1 MRILHVIPS
10 LSTRTGGPAG
20 VVLDAAAAL
29 REIGVETTIY
39 ATDMDAPAAAG
50 DRARITADDLPAA
63 SRAGVRLFPH
73 TAPARLAFSPA
84 MQRELWR
91 AAESFDVVHIHSLYL
106 FPQFAAYRA
115 ARNAGVPFVVSPRGT
130 LDPYLRRRSRAVKAI
145 ASATWQRGMLRH
157 AARLHVT
164 SEEEGRQIADV
175 AADVP
180 RAVIPNGIRCT
191 DYAALPPGAAFRAK
205 HVSGFD
211 GPLVLYLGRLSEKK
225 GLDVLVRAFAGARRT
240 VPDARLA
247 IIGPD
252 DEGLAPRLR
261 RLAAAEGAAEAVTFV
276 GLLSGEDKLEALAA
290 ADVWALPS
298 HGENF
303 GNAVVE
309 AMAAGRAVAIS
320 PQVNIA
326 GDAEL
331 AGAAIIAERDPAA
344 FASALVALLGDPARR
359 REMGER
365 ARAFVRR
372 YDWSAV
378 APRMAEMYEDIVR
391 AA

>member
-1 MRILHVIPS
+1 MRVLHVIPS
-10 LSTRTGGPAG
+10 LSPRTGGPAG

-29 REIGVETTIY
+29 REAGIETAIY

-50 DRARITADDLPAA
+50 DRARMTADDLPAA
-63 SRAGVRLFPH
+63 SRANVRLFPH

-84 MQRELWR
+84 MQRELSR
-91 AAESFDVVHIHSLYL
+91 TVESFDVVHIHSLYL

-115 ARNAGVPFVVSPRGT
+115 ARGNGVPYVVSPRGS

-145 ASATWQRGMLRH
+145 AGATWQRGMLNH

-175 AADVP
+175 ATGVP
-180 RAVIPNGIRCT
+180 RAVIPNGIRCAE
-191 DYAALPPGAAFRAK
+191 YATLPPREAFRAK
-205 HVSGFD
+205 HLPGFD
-211 GPLVLYLGRLSEKK
+211 GPLVLYFGRLSQKK
-225 GLDVLVRAFAGARRT
+225 GLDVLVRAFARLRRT
-240 VPDARLA
+240 VPEARLA
-247 IIGPD
+247 IAGPD
-252 DEGLAPRLR
+252 DEGLASGLR
-261 RLAAAEGAAEAVTFV
+261 RLATVEGAAEAVTFV
-276 GLLSGEDKLEALAA
+276 GLLTGEDKLAALAA

-309 AMAAGRAVAIS
+309 AMAAGRAVVVS

-331 AGAAIIAERDPAA
+331 AGAAIVAERDPAA
-344 FASALVALLGDPARR
+344 FASALAALLADPERR

-365 ARAFVRR
+365 ARAFARR

-378 APRMAEMYEDIVR
+378 APRMAEIYEDIAR

>member
-1 MRILHVIPS
+1 MRVLHVIPS
-10 LSTRTGGPAG
+10 LSPRTGGPAG
-20 VVLDAAAAL
+20 AVLHAAAAL
-29 REIGVETTIY
+29 HEVGVETAIY

-50 DRARITADDLPAA
+50 DRGRIAAGDLPAE
-63 SRAGVRLFPH
+63 SRESVRLFPH
-73 TAPARLAFSPA
+73 ARPARLAFSPA

-91 AAESFDVVHIHSLYL
+91 TAESFDVVHIHSLYL

-115 ARNAGVPFVVSPRGT
+115 ARRAGVPYVVSPRGT
-130 LDPYLRRRSRAVKAI
+130 LDPYLRRRSTMVKALAGI
-145 ASATWQRGMLRH
+145 TWQRGMLNH

-175 AADVP
+175 AARVP
-180 RAVIPNGIRCT
+180 RAVIPNGIRCAE
-191 DYAALPPGAAFRAK
+191 YAALPPREAFRMK
-205 HVSGFD
+205 YLHGFD
-211 GPLVLYLGRLSEKK
+211 GPVVLYFGRLSEKK
-225 GLDVLVRAFAGARRT
+225 GLDVLVRAFAGVRRT
-240 VPDARLA
+240 VPGAHLA
-247 IIGPD
+247 IVGPD

-261 RLAAAEGAAEAVTFV
+261 RLAAAEGVTEAVTFV
-276 GLLSGEDKLEALAA
+276 GLLAGEDKREALAA

-309 AMAAGRAVAIS
+309 AMAAGRAVVIS

-331 AGAAIIAERDPAA
+331 AGAAAIAERDPAMFA
-344 FASALVALLGDPARR
+344 FVLATLLEDPARR
-359 REMGER
+359 HEMGER
-365 ARAFVRR
+365 ARAFAYR

-378 APRMAEMYEDIVR
+378 APRMAQMYEDIAR